1 MHELYIAECIVK
13 SVAASLP
20 RDLPSDSVREVRV
33 QVGQL
38 DAVIPDTL
46 IFVFD
51 AIKETSGLPNANL
64 SVEQI
69 DVVCRCRACTHEFG
83 IELPVFICP
92 QCGGGDVEVLRGRGI
107 LLTGITVE
115 NEEAKEDGNSDHS

>member
-20 RDLPSDSVREVRV
+20 KDVASDSVREVRV

-46 IFVFD
+46 VFVFN
-51 AIKETSGLPNANL
+51 AIKGNGGLPHANL
-64 SVEQI
+64 RVEEI
-69 DVVCRCRACTHEFG
+69 DVACRCRACHHEFS

-92 QCGGGDVEVLRGRGI
+92 QCGSGDVEVLRGRGI
-107 LLTGITVE
+107 VLTGISVE
-115 NEEAKEDGNSDHS
+115 NAEEK

>member
-1 MHELYIAECIVK
+1 MHELYIAECILK

-20 RDLPSDSVREVRV
+20 RDVSSDSVRGIRL

-51 AIKETSGLPNANL
+51 AIKGNSGLPNANL

-69 DVVCRCRACTHEFG
+69 DVVCRCRACNHEFG

-92 QCGGGDVEVLRGRGI
+92 ECGSGDVEVLRGRGI
-107 LLTGITVE
+107 LLTGISVE
-115 NEEAKEDGNSDHS
+115 NGEERKNGNPYNS

>member
-20 RDLPSDSVREVRV
+20 MDVPSDSVREIRV

-38 DAVIPDTL
+38 DAVIPETL
-46 IFVFD
+46 LFVFD
-51 AIKETSGLPNANL
+51 AIKRNSGLPNANL

-69 DVVCRCRACTHEFG
+69 DVVCRCRACNQEFG

-92 QCGGGDVEVLRGRGI
+92 QCRSGDVEVLRGRGI
-107 LLTGITVE
+107 LLTGITVQ
-115 NEEAKEDGNSDHS
+115 NGEEA

>member
-1 MHELYIAECIVK
+1 MHELYIAECIMK

-20 RDLPSDSVREVRV
+20 GDVPSDSVREVRV

-38 DAVIPDTL
+38 DAVVPDTL

-51 AIKETSGLPNANL
+51 AIKGNSGLPNANL
-64 SVEQI
+64 CVERI
-69 DVVCRCRACTHEFG
+69 DVVCRCRACAHEFG

-92 QCGGGDVEVLRGRGI
+92 QCGSGDVEVLRGRGI
-107 LLTGITVE
+107 LLTGISVE
-115 NEEAKEDGNSDHS
+115 NGEEKGNGNSDHS